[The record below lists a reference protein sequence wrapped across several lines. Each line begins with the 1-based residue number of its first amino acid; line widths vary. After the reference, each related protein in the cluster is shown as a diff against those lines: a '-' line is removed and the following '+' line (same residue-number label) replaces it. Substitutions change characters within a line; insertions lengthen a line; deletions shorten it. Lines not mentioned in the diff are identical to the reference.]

1 MIAACEQAGVKLLVG
16 HVVRYFPQ
24 YAQAKALVE
33 RGEVGDVAVVR
44 LTRASA
50 KPQRPHDNWFEDT
63 EKSGGMILDL
73 MLHDFDYARWVAGEV
88 ESVFCKSARA
98 TRPDA
103 PGDYAIAIL
112 RHTSGAISNLESA
125 WAYPPPLFRTSLQ
138 IAGSRGLIDH
148 PAEHDPGSRNA
159 DAGWRPYANGGGAV
173 SPLLEDPYT
182 LQLKEFY
189 DVLVHDATPR
199 VTAHDALMALRLAF
213 AAIRSAETGGRFPA
227 GGMTMRLGIMSFA
240 HLHAEG
246 YIRNLRANPEVEM
259 IGFADDNLERG
270 RHFAQKF
277 NARLFD
283 SYEALIAEKPDGVV
297 ICTENACHRPVVEMA
312 AEAGVHVLSEK
323 PLATTLEDARAM
335 LDVCERNNVWLMTAF
350 PMRFNAPILEVKR
363 VLDSGALG
371 RLYGINTT
379 NQGKL
384 PRYHTDYVR
393 EWFEQKDLAG
403 GGAAMD
409 HIVHLADLLR
419 WYLGQEVSRSHAQI
433 TRSYRRWARGRD
445 GRAGHADVEDGIL
458 PASTVAGAS
467 AELSHLGRAAMDW
480 SAKTACRRWTPSPT
494 AGIRRAAKVGRLGIG
509 RTSMVTSL
517 SPQSANRRPR
527 SRATRV

>member
-1 MIAACEQAGVKLLVG
+1 
-16 HVVRYFPQ
+16 
-24 YAQAKALVE
+24 
-33 RGEVGDVAVVR
+33 
-44 LTRASA
+44 
-50 KPQRPHDNWFEDT
+50 
-63 EKSGGMILDL
+63 
-73 MLHDFDYARWVAGEV
+73 
-88 ESVFCKSARA
+88 
-98 TRPDA
+98 
-103 PGDYAIAIL
+103 
-112 RHTSGAISNLESA
+112 
-125 WAYPPPLFRTSLQ
+125 
-138 IAGSRGLIDH
+138 
-148 PAEHDPGSRNA
+148 
-159 DAGWRPYANGGGAV
+159 
-173 SPLLEDPYT
+173 
-182 LQLKEFY
+182 
-189 DVLVHDATPR
+189 
-199 VTAHDALMALRLAF
+199 
-213 AAIRSAETGGRFPA
+213 
-227 GGMTMRLGIMSFA
+227 MTMRLGIMSFA

-371 RLYGINTT
+371 RLYGINST

-419 WYLGQEVSRSHAQI
+419 WYLGQEVVEVYAQMNAIPYREVGVEVETAGLVMLTFEDGTFASIDCSWSKPPSYPTWGGLAMELVGENGLLTVDAFKQTTAVYGEQPKWVGWASDANQAMVDEFVAAIRENRPPTI
-433 TRSYRRWARGRD
+433 TGYDGYKAVEIVLAAYESAARGEPVR
-445 GRAGHADVEDGIL
+445 L
-458 PASTVAGAS
+458 PL
-467 AELSHLGRAAMDW
+467 E
-480 SAKTACRRWTPSPT
+480 
-494 AGIRRAAKVGRLGIG
+494 
-509 RTSMVTSL
+509 
-517 SPQSANRRPR
+517 
-527 SRATRV
+527 